1 MEILQPFKNFLPSL
15 FLIAA
20 SRENV
25 KLKEEEK
32 MWQTVGS
39 PETTSTSRRLRVT
52 FADPLKQEMGE
63 TGTRER
69 K

>member
-1 MEILQPFKNFLPSL
+1 MEILQPFNNFLPSL

-25 KLKEEEK
+25 KLKKEEK
-32 MWQTVGS
+32 TRQTVGS

-52 FADPLKQEMGE
+52 FADPLVQEMGE
-63 TGTRER
+63 TETRER